1 MISLAFLIRIIVTLG
16 CIMMGYWSLQCIHL
30 EKIILKNRLKEA
42 QLMLVLLAVWM
53 GIGVAN
59 AIFSLTDYINSVIQL
74 TLNR

>member
-1 MISLAFLIRIIVTLG
+1 MMSIAFLIRIIVT
-16 CIMMGYWSLQCIHL
+16 MGFILVSYWSLQCIHL

-42 QLMLVLLAVWM
+42 QMLFVLLSVWM
-53 GIGVAN
+53 GIGVTN